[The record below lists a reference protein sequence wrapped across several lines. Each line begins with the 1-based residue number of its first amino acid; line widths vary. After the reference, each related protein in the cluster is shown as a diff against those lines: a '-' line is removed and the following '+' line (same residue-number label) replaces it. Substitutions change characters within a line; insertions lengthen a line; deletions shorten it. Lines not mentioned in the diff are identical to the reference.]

1 MTPAFD
7 TVEARLE
14 LFSRVPKFSYFTL
27 QEKEILAQHS
37 SARKI
42 EAHGVVYAELTKADS
57 FGVIGF
63 GVAHKQNAV
72 NRRPLGPTTV
82 LGTLPLLRRN
92 ENLRRRTAGIVAQSE
107 CIVVDIPYKALDHLA
122 PERKDAFIDSIAE
135 DALTLIE
142 RIDH

>member
-1 MTPAFD
+1 MATAFD
-7 TVEARLE
+7 TVEARME

-27 QEKEILAQHS
+27 QEKEVLAKNS
-37 SARKI
+37 NARKV
-42 EAHGVVYAELTKADS
+42 APQGVIYAELTKADS
-57 FGVIGF
+57 FGV
-63 GVAHKQNAV
+63 VAQGIATKQNSV
-72 NRRPLGPTTV
+72 NRRPLNPTTV

-92 ENLRRRTAGIVAQSE
+92 ESLRRRTAGIVAQTE
-107 CIVVDIPYKALDHLA
+107 CVMVDIPYKTLELLA

>member
-7 TVEARLE
+7 TVDARLE
-14 LFSRVPKFSYFTL
+14 LFSRVPKFSYFT
-27 QEKEILAQHS
+27 QHEKEILAKNS
-37 SARKI
+37 TARRVGPQ
-42 EAHGVVYAELTKADS
+42 GVVYAELAKADS
-57 FGVIGF
+57 FGVVAF

-92 ENLRRRTAGIVAQSE
+92 ENLRRRTAGILAQAE
-107 CIVVDIPYKALDHLA
+107 CVIVDIPYRALDLLA
-122 PERKDAFIDSIAE
+122 PDRKDAFIDSIAE